1 MRLMGCTHAPTHL
14 FLVVADLDLWVV
26 LEGAAGLH
34 HELVDAPVLEVLLQH
49 QGAAAH
55 RQVEHVRPVDVCRNK
70 QSSSIYTFLDDTK
83 IYDILI

>member
-1 MRLMGCTHAPTHL
+1 MRLMGTHL

-49 QGAAAH
+49 QGAPAH
-55 RQVEHVRPVDVCRNK
+55 RQVEHVRPVDVCGNEEE
-70 QSSSIYTFLDDTK
+70 QLK
-83 IYDILI
+83 I

>member
-1 MRLMGCTHAPTHL
+1 MRLIGITHAPTHL

-49 QGAAAH
+49 QRAPAH
-55 RQVEHVRPVDVCRNK
+55 RQVEHVRPVDVCK
-70 QSSSIYTFLDDTK
+70 DEEQSKVYI
-83 IYDILI
+83 